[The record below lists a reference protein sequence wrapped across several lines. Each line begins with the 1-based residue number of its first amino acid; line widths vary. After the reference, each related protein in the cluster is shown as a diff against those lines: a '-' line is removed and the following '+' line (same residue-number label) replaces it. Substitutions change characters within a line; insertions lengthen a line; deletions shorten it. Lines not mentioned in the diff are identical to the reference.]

1 MKEIKILIV
10 ENEVGYIETAFD
22 YLNDLYYDNTL
33 DFEIV
38 AKSQDLPSNKN
49 LENYDIIFLDI
60 SLAKSSELDGIGI
73 LRNVENE
80 NILIKKLV
88 ILTGNHNIQDK
99 LKENGLGVYPIVT
112 KPIDF
117 NDLLRVIGK

>member
-10 ENEVGYIETAFD
+10 ENEVGYIETAFE
-22 YLNDLYYDNTL
+22 YMNDLYYDNRL
-33 DFEIV
+33 DFKII
-38 AKSQDLPSNKN
+38 AKSQDLPSNQN

-73 LRNVENE
+73 LRKINSD

-88 ILTGNHNIQDK
+88 ILTGNHNIQEK

-117 NDLLRVIGK
+117 NDLLKVIG